1 MSATPS
7 EISTPMHHAPLHDAA
22 SLDHPLVTTTF
33 LFTDIEGS
41 TRQWEQ
47 LTDMHDRVERHFEV
61 LRHHVGELGGMVF
74 ATMGDGI
81 AASFPSAE
89 AALHAAVSAQ
99 LDLPPLGL
107 RVRMG
112 IHTGEAERVG
122 PDFRGRT
129 INRAARIMAIGHGGQ
144 ILVSNVT
151 AAIVTTGPNPVDL
164 LDHGTHDLRDFA
176 EPERIWQVAHPA
188 LRTGAAPAGGRR
200 GASSNLPTPRTSLVG
215 RACEVARG
223 VELLGLHRLVT
234 LTGVGGVGKTRLAIE
249 IASEAPAR
257 FARVWF
263 VDLTDVSHPDD
274 VPGAI
279 ARVLDAGTAPEPLA
293 AARAVLATKPM
304 LLVVDNCE
312 HLVAAAATTVDSLL
326 TACPDLSVI
335 ATSREALGVDG
346 ECVSPVQPLDPGT
359 TAVELFRQR
368 ARSAGVA
375 PEMVADDDAR
385 LICSRLDGLPLPIEL
400 VASSVAALGTSSIVR
415 LLDER
420 LDVLQSLR
428 PRTADRHGTMRAT
441 IDWSYRLLD
450 PTQQRLFQWLA
461 VFANGFELDAAI
473 HVARVIGTDDETAT
487 RLVAGLVTRSMVTA
501 DAGPHRV
508 RFRLLE
514 TMRSFALEKLHE
526 SDEHSAAAR
535 AQAEWMTTLTDLP
548 VEAPCTAA
556 VERNAIRLEREAD
569 NWRAAM
575 LLAGELRSSEL
586 AGRLCGPPTQ
596 FFLLGRH
603 DLADLVRP
611 LLDVGDVDPHAR
623 RSLLCALCV
632 SGAAGTD
639 GGQLAR
645 WATEVQ
651 HLDDVDRTGL
661 GPLMRWL
668 ASVWR
673 GDFVG
678 AVDICVSAAHDPRL
692 ARSTRDMFV
701 SIAVL
706 DHFSLTDASA
716 DTHRLIDEALE
727 IADRSEVALQRVSAL
742 LGVAWGI
749 ASADPGRAVQLVH
762 RAMRDIGSVP
772 ALTRLTLPG
781 SASRLLAGLDPRF
794 AAEGLLAQLDA
805 AASRPSFVDLIPV
818 SYASSLLNRVGH
830 PAAEVALATLTVSST
845 APYLSMMDFV
855 DLARRTSS
863 SNNAVSLEELES
875 AVRAGLED
883 IVAGRHGKW
892 SADVETGRPA
902 PSQG

>member
-1 MSATPS
+1 MSPPLEVSA
-7 EISTPMHHAPLHDAA
+7 PMHPSAPRAGA
-22 SLDHPLVTTTF
+22 SSEPRSSTTTF

-47 LTDMHDRVERHFEV
+47 VPDMHDRVERHFEV
-61 LRHHVGELGGMVF
+61 LRCCVGDQGGTVF

-89 AALHAAVSAQ
+89 AALDAAICAQ
-99 LDLPPLGL
+99 LELPALGIS
-107 RVRMG
+107 VRMG
-112 IHTGEAERVG
+112 IHTGEAQRAG

-129 INRAARIMAIGHGGQ
+129 LNRAARIMAIGHGGQ
-144 ILVSNVT
+144 ILLSNVT

-164 LDHGTHDLRDFA
+164 VDRGAHDLRDFS
-176 EPERIWQVAHPA
+176 EPERIWQVVHPA
-188 LRTGAAPAGGRR
+188 LFTGSAPQGGQR

-215 RACEVARG
+215 RACQVARG

-234 LTGVGGVGKTRLAIE
+234 FTGVGGVGKTRLAIQ

-312 HLVAAAATTVDSLL
+312 HLVGAAATTVDSLL
-326 TACPDLSVI
+326 TVCPDLSVI

-346 ECVSPVQPLDPGT
+346 ECVTPVQPLDPGT
-359 TAVELFRQR
+359 TAVELFHQR

-375 PEMVADDDAR
+375 PDMVDDDDAR
-385 LICSRLDGLPLPIEL
+385 LICSRLDGLPLAIEL
-400 VASSVAALGTSSIVR
+400 VAGSVAALGTSSIVR

-420 LDVLQSLR
+420 LDVLQSR
-428 PRTADRHGTMRAT
+428 RRGTADRHGTMHAT

-450 PTQQRLFQWLA
+450 ATEQRLFQWMA
-461 VFANGFELDAAI
+461 VFSNGFELDAAI
-473 HVARVIGTDDETAT
+473 HVSRALGTDDDTAT
-487 RLVAGLVTRSMVTA
+487 RLVAGLVARSMISTE
-501 DAGPHRV
+501 AGPHGV

-514 TMRSFALEKLHE
+514 TMRAFALEELHKGGE
-526 SDEHSAAAR
+526 RAAAVR
-535 AQAEWMTTLTDLP
+535 AQAEWVATITDLP
-548 VEAPCTAA
+548 VGDPCSGA
-556 VERNAIRLEREAD
+556 VEANSIRLEREAD

-575 LLAGELRSSEL
+575 VLAGELRSSEL
-586 AGRLCGPPTQ
+586 ARRLCGPPTQ

-603 DLADLVRP
+603 DLADVVRP
-611 LLDVGDVDPHAR
+611 LLDVCGDHPHAR
-623 RSLLCALCV
+623 RSVLCALCV
-632 SGAAGTD
+632 SGAAGAD
-639 GGQLAR
+639 AAQLDR
-645 WATEVQ
+645 WAAEVEQ
-651 HLDDVDRTGL
+651 LDAVDRTGL

-668 ASVWR
+668 AHVWS
-673 GDFVG
+673 GDFVS
-678 AVDICVSAAHDPRL
+678 AVEVCVSAAHDRRL

-716 DTHRLIDEALE
+716 DSHRLIDEALD
-727 IADRSEVALQRVSAL
+727 IADRSDMALQRVSAL

-749 ASADPGRAVQLVH
+749 ASTDPGRALQLVH
-762 RAMRDIGSVP
+762 RAMSDIERVP

-781 SASRLLAGLDPRF
+781 APRGCWPASTHASQPRVC
-794 AAEGLLAQLDA
+794 
-805 AASRPSFVDLIPV
+805 SRNSTPQPRD
-818 SYASSLLNRVGH
+818 RR
-830 PAAEVALATLTVSST
+830 SST
-845 APYLSMMDFV
+845 
-855 DLARRTSS
+855 
-863 SNNAVSLEELES
+863 
-875 AVRAGLED
+875 
-883 IVAGRHGKW
+883 
-892 SADVETGRPA
+892 
-902 PSQG
+902 

>member
-188 LRTGAAPAGGRR
+188 LRTGAAPAAAGVEPRAIFRPRAPHWSDGPVRSREALNCSGSTAWSRSRVWAASARR
-200 GASSNLPTPRTSLVG
+200 GSPSRSPPKHPRAS
-215 RACEVARG
+215 
-223 VELLGLHRLVT
+223 
-234 LTGVGGVGKTRLAIE
+234 
-249 IASEAPAR
+249 
-257 FARVWF
+257 RVWF

>member
-1 MSATPS
+1 
-7 EISTPMHHAPLHDAA
+7 
-22 SLDHPLVTTTF
+22 
-33 LFTDIEGS
+33 
-41 TRQWEQ
+41 
-47 LTDMHDRVERHFEV
+47 
-61 LRHHVGELGGMVF
+61 
-74 ATMGDGI
+74 
-81 AASFPSAE
+81 
-89 AALHAAVSAQ
+89 
-99 LDLPPLGL
+99 
-107 RVRMG
+107 MG

-122 PDFRGRT
+122 LDFRGRT
-129 INRAARIMAIGHGGQ
+129 INRAARIMASGHGGQ
-144 ILVSNVT
+144 ILLSNVT

-164 LDHGTHDLRDFA
+164 IDRGTHELRDFT

-188 LRTGAAPAGGRR
+188 LRTGSAPLGGQR

-215 RACEVARG
+215 RACQVARG

-234 LTGVGGVGKTRLAIE
+234 LTGVGGVGKTRLAIQ
-249 IASEAPAR
+249 IASDAPAR
-257 FARVWF
+257 FVRVWF
-263 VDLTDVSHPDD
+263 VDLTDVSDPDD

-312 HLVAAAATTVDSLL
+312 HLVEAAATTLDSLL

-335 ATSREALGVDG
+335 ATSRESLGVDG
-346 ECVSPVQPLDPGT
+346 ECVVPVQPLDPVT
-359 TAVELFRQR
+359 TAVELFHER

-375 PEMVADDDAR
+375 PDMVDDDDAR
-385 LICSRLDGLPLPIEL
+385 LICSRLDGIPLAIEL
-400 VASSVAALGTSSIVR
+400 VAASVAALGTSSIVR
-415 LLDER
+415 LLDQR
-420 LDVLQSLR
+420 LDVLQSHR
-428 PRTADRHGTMRAT
+428 PRTTDRHGTMRAT

-450 PTQQRLFQWLA
+450 FTEQRLFQWMA
-461 VFANGFELDAAI
+461 VFSNGFELDAAI
-473 HVARVIGTDDETAT
+473 HVGRAMGTDDETAS
-487 RLVAGLVTRSMVTA
+487 RLVAGLVARSMLTT
-501 DAGPHRV
+501 DAGPHGV

-514 TMRSFALEKLHE
+514 TMRAFALEKLHE
-526 SDEHSAAAR
+526 GGEQSAAAL
-535 AQAEWMTTLTDLP
+535 AHAEWVTTLTDLP
-548 VEAPCTAA
+548 VDDPCTAA
-556 VERNAIRLEREAD
+556 VERNSIRLEREAD
-569 NWRAAM
+569 NWRTAM
-575 LLAGELRSSEL
+575 LLAGELRSAEL
-586 AGRLCGPPTQ
+586 ARRLCGPPTQ

-603 DLADLVRP
+603 DLADVVRP
-611 LLDVGDVDPHAR
+611 LLDVCDDRPYAR
-623 RSLLCALCV
+623 RSVLCALCV

-639 GGQLAR
+639 AGQLGQ
-645 WATEVQ
+645 WADEVQ
-651 HLDDVDRTGL
+651 QLDDVDRTGL

-668 ASVWR
+668 ASVWS
-673 GDFVG
+673 GDFVA
-678 AVDICVSAAHDPRL
+678 AVEICVSAARDRRF

-706 DHFSLTDASA
+706 DHFSLTDASS
-716 DTHRLIDEALE
+716 DTHLLIDEALD
-727 IADRSEVALQRVSAL
+727 IADRSDVALQRVSAL

-749 ASADPGRAVQLVH
+749 ASADPARAMQLVH
-762 RAMRDIGSVP
+762 RAMSDIDSVP

-781 SASRLLAGLDPRF
+781 SASRLLASLDPRH

-805 AASRPSFVDLIPV
+805 AASRPSFVDLIPI

-883 IVAGRHGKW
+883 IVAGRHGKMV
-892 SADVETGRPA
+892 ADVENGRST

>member
-1 MSATPS
+1 MPNSPMKFAAPTDHSALHAAVSGKPEMST
-7 EISTPMHHAPLHDAA
+7 M
-22 SLDHPLVTTTF
+22 TF

-47 LTDMHDRVERHFEV
+47 VPDMHGRVERHFEM
-61 LRHHVGELGGMVF
+61 LRRTVGELGGSVF

-89 AALHAAVSAQ
+89 AALNAAIGAQ
-99 LDLPPLGL
+99 LELPRLGL

-112 IHTGEAERVG
+112 IHTGEAQRAG

-129 INRAARIMAIGHGGQ
+129 INRAARIMGLGHGGQ
-144 ILVSNVT
+144 ILLSNVT

-164 LDHGTHDLRDFA
+164 LDRGTHDLRDFS
-176 EPERIWQVAHPA
+176 EPERIWQVDHPA
-188 LRTGAAPAGGRR
+188 LRTGAAPSGGRR
-200 GASSNLPTPRTSLVG
+200 GASSNLPIPRTSLVG
-215 RACEVARG
+215 RACQVARG

-234 LTGVGGVGKTRLAIE
+234 LTGVGGVGKTRLAIQ

-304 LLVVDNCE
+304 LLVLDNCE
-312 HLVAAAATTVDSLL
+312 HLVGAAATTVDSLL

-346 ECVSPVQPLDPGT
+346 ECVTPVQPLDPET
-359 TAVELFRQR
+359 TAVELFRER
-368 ARSAGVA
+368 AKSAGVA
-375 PEMVADDDAR
+375 PEMVDDDDAR
-385 LICSRLDGLPLPIEL
+385 LICSRLDGLPLAIEL
-400 VASSVAALGTSSIVR
+400 MAGSVAALGTSSIVR
-415 LLDER
+415 MLDER
-420 LDVLQSLR
+420 LDVLPSGR
-428 PRTADRHGTMRAT
+428 PRGTDRHGTMRTT
-441 IDWSYRLLD
+441 IDWSYRLLE
-450 PTQQRLFQWLA
+450 PTEQRLFQWMA
-461 VFANGFELDAAI
+461 MFSNGFELDAAI
-473 HVARVIGTDDETAT
+473 HVSRAIGTDAATAT
-487 RLVAGLVTRSMVTA
+487 RSVAGLVARSMVTT
-501 DAGPHRV
+501 DAGPHGV

-514 TMRSFALEKLHE
+514 TMRSFALEKLRE
-526 SDEHSAAAR
+526 SGQHGAAAR
-535 AQAEWMTTLTDLP
+535 AQAEWVATITHLP
-548 VEAPCTAA
+548 VDNPCSAV
-556 VERNAIRLEREAD
+556 VERNSIRLEREAD
-569 NWRAAM
+569 NWRTAM
-575 LLAGELRSSEL
+575 LLAGELRSSDL
-586 AGRLCGPPTQ
+586 ARRLCGPPTQ

-603 DLADLVRP
+603 DLADVVRP
-611 LLDVGDVDPHAR
+611 LLDVCADDSYAR
-623 RSLLCALCV
+623 RSVLCALCV

-639 GGQLAR
+639 AGQLTR
-645 WATEVQ
+645 WADEVQ
-651 HLDDVDRTGL
+651 QLDAVDHTGL

-668 ASVWR
+668 AHVWS
-673 GDFVG
+673 GDFVA
-678 AVDICVSAAHDPRL
+678 AVDVCVSAARDQRL

-706 DHFSLTDASA
+706 DHFSLTDATA
-716 DTHRLIDEALE
+716 DTHRLIDAALD
-727 IADRSEVALQRVSAL
+727 IADRSDVALQRVSAL

-762 RAMRDIGSVP
+762 RAMTDIERVP

-805 AASRPSFVDLIPV
+805 AASCPSFVDLIPV
-818 SYASSLLNRVGH
+818 SYASALLNRVGH
-830 PAAEVALATLTVSST
+830 PAAGVALATLTVSSI

-863 SNNAVSLEELES
+863 SHSAVSLEELES
-875 AVRAGLED
+875 AVRSGLED
-883 IVAGRHGKW
+883 IVTGRHRIV
-892 SADVETGRPA
+892 AVAE
-902 PSQG
+902 